1 MDFQL
6 VSEYKPTGD
15 QPQAIEKLVNGV
27 KMGLNEQVLLGVTGS
42 GKTFT
47 MANVIQQLN
56 RPTLVL
62 AHNKT
67 LAAQLCSEFREFFP
81 NNAVEYFVSYY
92 DYYQPEAYIAHT
104 DTYIEKDSA
113 INDEIERLR
122 HSATSSL
129 AERRDVIVVS
139 SVSCIYGL
147 GDPIDYKSM
156 VVSLRTGQERD
167 RDELMRRLTDIR
179 YERNDVN
186 FIRNTYRVRG
196 DTVEIY
202 PAYWMGRAIRVE
214 FFGDEID
221 RISEINAVTGMPER
235 ILSHV
240 AIYPA
245 SHYVASKEKMARA
258 MQDIEAEMWERVK
271 FFEEHD
277 KLLEAQRIRQRT
289 QYDLEMLSEI
299 GFCTGIEN
307 YSRVIAGRAPGTPP
321 TTLID
326 YFPDD
331 FLLFVD
337 ESHVTLPQV
346 RAMYNGDHSRK
357 QSLVDYGFRLP
368 SAYDNRPLKFDEFEA
383 KIHQAIYVS
392 ATPGEYERERAGQIA
407 EQVIRPTGLLDP
419 EVFVRPIEGQIDDLI
434 GEINQ
439 VTAGGERTLVT
450 TLTKKMAEDLTTYLQ
465 TNGIRVR
472 YMHSD
477 IGAMER
483 MEIIRD
489 LRMAKFDVLVGINL
503 LREGLDL
510 PEVSLIA
517 ILDADKEGFLR
528 SETSLIQTIGRAARN
543 AHGRVLMYADKITPA
558 MKAAMDETARRRS
571 IQDAY
576 NQKHGIVPKTIVKS
590 VRDLIEISASPEP
603 AHKGKGNVK
612 MTRAE
617 RDREI
622 AKLEK
627 KMKEA
632 AKMMEFEYAAVLRDE
647 IIRLRGEISRLLKQK
662 RTGMLQKQHP
672 GLCWRE
678 AVSVAEKRLQRRFA
692 ADGNA
697 VFTEQRGGH
706 TVAAGQAAGKAAVV
720 DRAAAAAG
728 AALLQNGA
736 PAAEQPRQ
744 PEGLLRT
751 APVGGGHIRSV
762 LHDDLRPDALR
773 GQARRRQAAQL
784 LRADRDQRIF
794 LHQPQDR
801 FLRLASAVIAAAHAE
816 QAGADQNGFL
826 HRSFLPSRTASVS
839 RPSS

>member
-1 MDFQL
+1 MDFKL
-6 VSEYKPTGD
+6 VSDYQPMGD
-15 QPQAIEKLVNGV
+15 QPKAIDSLVKGV
-27 KMGLNEQVLLGVTGS
+27 QMGLDDQVLLGVTGS

-47 MANVIQQLN
+47 MASVIEKLN

-81 NNAVEYFVSYY
+81 ENAVEYFISYY

-147 GDPIDYKSM
+147 GDPIDYKNM
-156 VVSLRTGQERD
+156 VISLRTGQTREMA
-167 RDELMRRLTDIR
+167 ELMRRLTDIR
-179 YERNDVN
+179 YERNDMN
-186 FIRNTYRVRG
+186 FTRNTFRVRG
-196 DTVEIY
+196 DTLEIY
-202 PAYWMGRAIRVE
+202 PAYWAGRAIRVE

-221 RISEINAVTGMPER
+221 RISEINAVTGVPER
-235 ILSHV
+235 VVQHV

-258 MQDIEAEMWERVK
+258 MHDIEEEMWQQVK
-271 FFEEHD
+271 FFEDHN

-368 SAYDNRPLKFDEFEA
+368 SAYDNRPLKFDEFEK
-383 KIHQAIYVS
+383 KIHQAIFVS
-392 ATPGEYERERAGQIA
+392 ATPGDYEREHAANIA
-407 EQVIRPTGLLDP
+407 EQLIRPTGLLDP

-434 GEINQ
+434 GEINAT
-439 VTAGGERTLVT
+439 TAKGERTLVT
-450 TLTKKMAEDLTTYLQ
+450 TLTKKMAEDLTKYL
-465 TNGIRVR
+465 TENGIRVR

-489 LRMAKFDVLVGINL
+489 LRMAKFDVLIGINL

-543 AHGRVLMYADKITPA
+543 AEGRVLLYADKITPA
-558 MKAAMDETARRRS
+558 MRAAMDETARRRQ
-571 IQDAY
+571 IQDDY
-576 NQKHGIVPKTIVKS
+576 NKQHGIVPKTIVKS
-590 VRDLIEISASPEP
+590 VRDLIEISATPTPERT
-603 AHKGKGNVK
+603 GKSGVK
-612 MTRAE
+612 MTKLELQRQI
-617 RDREI
+617 D
-622 AKLEK
+622 KLEK
-627 KMKEA
+627 NMREA
-632 AKMMEFEYAAVLRDE
+632 ARMMEYEYAAVLRDE
-647 IIRLRGEISRLLKQK
+647 IIRLRGEAS
-662 RTGMLQKQHP
+662 
-672 GLCWRE
+672 
-678 AVSVAEKRLQRRFA
+678 
-692 ADGNA
+692 
-697 VFTEQRGGH
+697 
-706 TVAAGQAAGKAAVV
+706 QAK
-720 DRAAAAAG
+720 
-728 AALLQNGA
+728 
-736 PAAEQPRQ
+736 
-744 PEGLLRT
+744 
-751 APVGGGHIRSV
+751 
-762 LHDDLRPDALR
+762 
-773 GQARRRQAAQL
+773 
-784 LRADRDQRIF
+784 
-794 LHQPQDR
+794 
-801 FLRLASAVIAAAHAE
+801 
-816 QAGADQNGFL
+816 
-826 HRSFLPSRTASVS
+826 
-839 RPSS
+839 

>member
-1 MDFQL
+1 MDFKL

-15 QPQAIEKLVNGV
+15 QPKAIESLVKGV
-27 KMGLNEQVLLGVTGS
+27 EMGLDDQVLLGVTGS

-47 MANVIQQLN
+47 MANVIAKLN

-81 NNAVEYFVSYY
+81 ENAVEYFISYY

-122 HSATSSL
+122 HSATSALS
-129 AERRDVIVVS
+129 ERRDVIVVS

-147 GDPIDYKSM
+147 GDPIDYKNM
-156 VVSLRTGQERD
+156 VISLRTGQTRE
-167 RDELMRRLTDIR
+167 RDELMRRLADIR
-179 YERNDVN
+179 YERNDMN
-186 FIRNTYRVRG
+186 FTRNTFRVRG
-196 DTVEIY
+196 DTLEIY
-202 PAYWMGRAIRVE
+202 PAYWAGRAIRVE

-235 ILSHV
+235 VVQHV

-258 MQDIEAEMWERVK
+258 MHDIEEEMWQQVK
-271 FFEEHD
+271 FFESYD

-383 KIHQAIYVS
+383 KIHQAIFVS
-392 ATPGEYERERAGQIA
+392 ATPGDYEREHAANIA
-407 EQVIRPTGLLDP
+407 EQLIRPTGLLDP
-419 EVFVRPIEGQIDDLI
+419 EVFIRPIEGQIDDLI
-434 GEINQ
+434 GEINAT
-439 VTAGGERTLVT
+439 TAKGERTLVT
-450 TLTKKMAEDLTTYLQ
+450 TLTKKMAEDLTKYL
-465 TNGIRVR
+465 TENGIRVR

-489 LRMAKFDVLVGINL
+489 LRMAKFDVLIGINL

-543 AHGRVLMYADKITPA
+543 AEGRVLLYADKITPA
-558 MKAAMDETARRRS
+558 MRAAMDETARRRQ

-576 NQKHGIVPKTIVKS
+576 NKEHGIVPKTIVKS
-590 VRDLIEISASPEP
+590 VRDLIEISATPTPE
-603 AHKGKGNVK
+603 HKGKSGVK
-612 MTRAE
+612 MTKQELQRQIE
-617 RDREI
+617 
-622 AKLEK
+622 KLEK
-627 KMKEA
+627 SMREA
-632 AKMMEFEYAAVLRDE
+632 ARMMEYEYAAVLRDE
-647 IIRLRGEISRLLKQK
+647 IIRLRGE
-662 RTGMLQKQHP
+662 
-672 GLCWRE
+672 
-678 AVSVAEKRLQRRFA
+678 A
-692 ADGNA
+692 N
-697 VFTEQRGGH
+697 
-706 TVAAGQAAGKAAVV
+706 QAK
-720 DRAAAAAG
+720 
-728 AALLQNGA
+728 
-736 PAAEQPRQ
+736 
-744 PEGLLRT
+744 
-751 APVGGGHIRSV
+751 
-762 LHDDLRPDALR
+762 
-773 GQARRRQAAQL
+773 
-784 LRADRDQRIF
+784 
-794 LHQPQDR
+794 
-801 FLRLASAVIAAAHAE
+801 
-816 QAGADQNGFL
+816 
-826 HRSFLPSRTASVS
+826 
-839 RPSS
+839 

>member
-1 MDFQL
+1 MDFKL

-15 QPQAIEKLVNGV
+15 QPTAIESLVKGV
-27 KMGLNEQVLLGVTGS
+27 EMGLDDQVLLGVTGS

-47 MANVIQQLN
+47 MANVIAKLN

-81 NNAVEYFVSYY
+81 ENAVEYFISYY

-122 HSATSSL
+122 HSATSALS
-129 AERRDVIVVS
+129 ERRDVIVVS

-147 GDPIDYKSM
+147 GDPIDYKNM
-156 VVSLRTGQERD
+156 VISLRTGQTRE

-179 YERNDVN
+179 YERNDMN
-186 FIRNTYRVRG
+186 FTRNTFRVRG
-196 DTVEIY
+196 DTLEIY
-202 PAYWMGRAIRVE
+202 PAYWAGRAIRVE

-235 ILSHV
+235 VVQHV

-258 MQDIEAEMWERVK
+258 MHDIEEEMWQQVK
-271 FFEEHD
+271 FFESHD

-383 KIHQAIYVS
+383 KIHQAIFVS
-392 ATPGEYERERAGQIA
+392 ATPGDYEREHAANIA
-407 EQVIRPTGLLDP
+407 EQLIRPTGLLDP
-419 EVFVRPIEGQIDDLI
+419 EVFIRPIEGQIDDLI
-434 GEINQ
+434 GEINAT
-439 VTAGGERTLVT
+439 TAKGERTLVT
-450 TLTKKMAEDLTTYLQ
+450 TLTKKMAEDLTKYL
-465 TNGIRVR
+465 TENGIRVR

-489 LRMAKFDVLVGINL
+489 LRMAKFDVLIGINL

-543 AHGRVLMYADKITPA
+543 AEGRVLLYADKITPA
-558 MKAAMDETARRRS
+558 MRAAMDETARRRQ

-576 NQKHGIVPKTIVKS
+576 NQEHGIVPKTIVKS
-590 VRDLIEISASPEP
+590 VRDLIEISATPTPER
-603 AHKGKGNVK
+603 KGKSGVK
-612 MTRAE
+612 MTKQELQRQIE
-617 RDREI
+617 
-622 AKLEK
+622 KLEK
-627 KMKEA
+627 SMREA
-632 AKMMEFEYAAVLRDE
+632 ARMMEYEYAAVLRDE
-647 IIRLRGEISRLLKQK
+647 IIRLRGE
-662 RTGMLQKQHP
+662 
-672 GLCWRE
+672 
-678 AVSVAEKRLQRRFA
+678 A
-692 ADGNA
+692 N
-697 VFTEQRGGH
+697 
-706 TVAAGQAAGKAAVV
+706 QAK
-720 DRAAAAAG
+720 
-728 AALLQNGA
+728 
-736 PAAEQPRQ
+736 
-744 PEGLLRT
+744 
-751 APVGGGHIRSV
+751 
-762 LHDDLRPDALR
+762 
-773 GQARRRQAAQL
+773 
-784 LRADRDQRIF
+784 
-794 LHQPQDR
+794 
-801 FLRLASAVIAAAHAE
+801 
-816 QAGADQNGFL
+816 
-826 HRSFLPSRTASVS
+826 
-839 RPSS
+839 